1 MEKMK
6 NIQAVLLDLDG
17 TLTDPR
23 QGITRCIEY
32 ALQKMGV
39 THQQPSLDWCIGP
52 PLIESFEILL
62 NTADK
67 NMLEQALALY
77 RERFADVGLYENT
90 LYPDVVVGLH
100 RLLQKGFRLYLAT
113 SKPQVYAERILA
125 HFDVADYFSGV
136 YGSELS
142 GERSHKTDLIA
153 YLIQQEAIDPESAMM
168 VGDRKHDIIGARN
181 NGVQTIA
188 VAYGYGTPEEL
199 IQAQP
204 AYLCN
209 SFGTVVRLLLDQRRS
224 YMG

>member
-1 MEKMK
+1 MT

-17 TLTDPR
+17 TLTDPK

-32 ALQKMGV
+32 ALQQMGV
-39 THQQPSLDWCIGP
+39 GHQQASLDWCIGP

-62 NTADK
+62 NTTDK
-67 NMLEQALALY
+67 PALEQALAYY
-77 RERFADVGLYENT
+77 RERFSDVGLYENAI
-90 LYPDVVVGLH
+90 YPEVAIGLH
-100 RLLQKGFRLYLAT
+100 RLLQKGFKLYLAT
-113 SKPQVYAERILA
+113 SKPQVYAQRILA

-142 GERSHKTDLIA
+142 GERTHKTDLIA
-153 YLIQQEAIDPESAMM
+153 YLLQQENMQAESAMM

-181 NGVQTIA
+181 NGIRTIA
-188 VAYGYGTPEEL
+188 VTYGYGSSEEL
-199 IQAQP
+199 IPEQP

-209 SFGTVVRLLLDQRRS
+209 SFSTVVRLLLDQRRS